1 MKRISSEV
9 PFRKAVKKGA
19 LPFFGKESNKEKPN
33 GRTRKKL
40 EEILRMFD
48 KAPSP
53 SSENS
58 VQNQA
63 QQNNK
68 QPRQIP
74 QRQRCSQQTVHSSK
88 QSSKKGKFQSNQ
100 GRNLSL
106 KRQLAGKRRLKKQ
119 FAIAVVLALILL
131 VLFVMIICKG
141 CSGTKVDVL
150 AGKWDFDGTTAYEF
164 DGNGVGTMVLP
175 SVSYDFKYEIN
186 GNELYIDFINESVH
200 DSTYSFTVQTNTLTL
215 VGGNDTAVP
224 GKVYE
229 LTKQE

>member
-19 LPFFGKESNKEKPN
+19 LPFFGKKSNKEKPN

-48 KAPSP
+48 KSPSP

-119 FAIAVVLALILL
+119 FAKKISSPANLYLRH
-131 VLFVMIICKG
+131 
-141 CSGTKVDVL
+141 
-150 AGKWDFDGTTAYEF
+150 GK
-164 DGNGVGTMVLP
+164 NP
-175 SVSYDFKYEIN
+175 C
-186 GNELYIDFINESVH
+186 
-200 DSTYSFTVQTNTLTL
+200 
-215 VGGNDTAVP
+215 
-224 GKVYE
+224 
-229 LTKQE
+229 

>member
-1 MKRISSEV
+1 MDEQE
-9 PFRKAVKKGA
+9 
-19 LPFFGKESNKEKPN
+19 KE
-33 GRTRKKL
+33 L

-119 FAIAVVLALILL
+119 FAKKISSPANLYLRHGKKSLLIHRAVVMLLALQYLNYAL
-131 VLFVMIICKG
+131 VVFCLPDSRNKSQDCLFVLCCYNEDSGGVNMKDKKYYINLTEQERSQIIHSLIDKKNALMAQG
-141 CSGTKVDVL
+141 RYTDAVDEVIL
-150 AGKWDFDGTTAYEF
+150 KLMKAKKKACI
-164 DGNGVGTMVLP
+164 VR
-175 SVSYDFKYEIN
+175 
-186 GNELYIDFINESVH
+186 
-200 DSTYSFTVQTNTLTL
+200 TV
-215 VGGNDTAVP
+215 A
-224 GKVYE
+224 
-229 LTKQE
+229 

>member
-1 MKRISSEV
+1 MCCPFLFDNWPFKDGGSGASAAAFSLWKGFLRKSLSKRRQKS
-9 PFRKAVKKGA
+9 A
-19 LPFFGKESNKEKPN
+19 LPIFGKKLNEEKSK
-33 GRTRKKL
+33 GQTRKKL

-63 QQNNK
+63 QQHNK

-119 FAIAVVLALILL
+119 FAKKISSPANLYLRH
-131 VLFVMIICKG
+131 
-141 CSGTKVDVL
+141 
-150 AGKWDFDGTTAYEF
+150 GK
-164 DGNGVGTMVLP
+164 NP
-175 SVSYDFKYEIN
+175 C
-186 GNELYIDFINESVH
+186 
-200 DSTYSFTVQTNTLTL
+200 
-215 VGGNDTAVP
+215 
-224 GKVYE
+224 
-229 LTKQE
+229 

>member
-1 MKRISSEV
+1 MDEQE
-9 PFRKAVKKGA
+9 
-19 LPFFGKESNKEKPN
+19 KE
-33 GRTRKKL
+33 L

-63 QQNNK
+63 QQPNK

-119 FAIAVVLALILL
+119 FAKKISSPANLYLRH
-131 VLFVMIICKG
+131 
-141 CSGTKVDVL
+141 
-150 AGKWDFDGTTAYEF
+150 GK
-164 DGNGVGTMVLP
+164 NP
-175 SVSYDFKYEIN
+175 C
-186 GNELYIDFINESVH
+186 
-200 DSTYSFTVQTNTLTL
+200 
-215 VGGNDTAVP
+215 
-224 GKVYE
+224 
-229 LTKQE
+229 

>member
-1 MKRISSEV
+1 MAVAELPLP
-9 PFRKAVKKGA
+9 PFPYEKD
-19 LPFFGKESNKEKPN
+19 FFGKKPNKGKPN
-33 GRTRKKL
+33 GRTRKKP

-119 FAIAVVLALILL
+119 FAKKISSPANLYLRH
-131 VLFVMIICKG
+131 
-141 CSGTKVDVL
+141 
-150 AGKWDFDGTTAYEF
+150 GK
-164 DGNGVGTMVLP
+164 NP
-175 SVSYDFKYEIN
+175 C
-186 GNELYIDFINESVH
+186 
-200 DSTYSFTVQTNTLTL
+200 
-215 VGGNDTAVP
+215 
-224 GKVYE
+224 
-229 LTKQE
+229 

>member
-1 MKRISSEV
+1 MDEQE
-9 PFRKAVKKGA
+9 
-19 LPFFGKESNKEKPN
+19 KE
-33 GRTRKKL
+33 L
-40 EEILRMFD
+40 EEILRMFY

-68 QPRQIP
+68 QPRQISQKP
-74 QRQRCSQQTVHSSK
+74 TDTERTARTSNQTEYKRQA
-88 QSSKKGKFQSNQ
+88 QSSK
-100 GRNLSL
+100 GRYLSPTRKTAIKRR
-106 KRQLAGKRRLKKQ
+106 KRQRAVIVSLLALL
-119 FAIAVVLALILL
+119 FVVLII
-131 VLFVMIICKG
+131 VLICKG
-141 CSGTKVDVL
+141 CSGRTDAL

-164 DGNGVGTMVLP
+164 DGKGVGTMVLP

-215 VGGNDTAVP
+215 VGGNDTAIP

>member
-1 MKRISSEV
+1 MDKQE
-9 PFRKAVKKGA
+9 
-19 LPFFGKESNKEKPN
+19 KE
-33 GRTRKKL
+33 L

-74 QRQRCSQQTVHSSK
+74 QRQRCPQQTVHSSK

-131 VLFVMIICKG
+131 VLFIMIICKS

-215 VGGNDTAVP
+215 VGGNDTAIP

>member
-1 MKRISSEV
+1 MDKQE
-9 PFRKAVKKGA
+9 
-19 LPFFGKESNKEKPN
+19 KE
-33 GRTRKKL
+33 L
-40 EEILRMFD
+40 EEILRIFD

-68 QPRQIP
+68 QPRQISQKP
-74 QRQRCSQQTVHSSK
+74 TDTERTARTSNQTEYKRQA
-88 QSSKKGKFQSNQ
+88 QSSK
-100 GRNLSL
+100 GRYLSPTRKTAIKRR
-106 KRQLAGKRRLKKQ
+106 KRQRAVIVSLLALL
-119 FAIAVVLALILL
+119 FVVLII
-131 VLFVMIICKG
+131 VLICKG
-141 CSGTKVDVL
+141 FSGRTDAL

-164 DGNGVGTMVLP
+164 DGKGVGTMVLP

>member
-1 MKRISSEV
+1 MDEQE
-9 PFRKAVKKGA
+9 
-19 LPFFGKESNKEKPN
+19 KE
-33 GRTRKKL
+33 L

-119 FAIAVVLALILL
+119 FAKKISSPANLYLRHGKKSLLIHRAVVMLLALQYLNYAL
-131 VLFVMIICKG
+131 VVFC
-141 CSGTKVDVL
+141 
-150 AGKWDFDGTTAYEF
+150 
-164 DGNGVGTMVLP
+164 LP
-175 SVSYDFKYEIN
+175 
-186 GNELYIDFINESVH
+186 
-200 DSTYSFTVQTNTLTL
+200 DSRNKSQGYFQISRRKTFR
-215 VGGNDTAVP
+215 P
-224 GKVYE
+224 
-229 LTKQE
+229 

>member
-9 PFRKAVKKGA
+9 PFRKTAKKRA
-19 LPFFGKESNKEKPN
+19 LPFFGKKSNKEKPN

-119 FAIAVVLALILL
+119 FAKKISSPANLYLRH
-131 VLFVMIICKG
+131 
-141 CSGTKVDVL
+141 
-150 AGKWDFDGTTAYEF
+150 GK
-164 DGNGVGTMVLP
+164 NP
-175 SVSYDFKYEIN
+175 C
-186 GNELYIDFINESVH
+186 
-200 DSTYSFTVQTNTLTL
+200 
-215 VGGNDTAVP
+215 
-224 GKVYE
+224 
-229 LTKQE
+229 

>member
-1 MKRISSEV
+1 MAVAEFPLP
-9 PFRKAVKKGA
+9 PFPYEKDFFGRPFPKSGKKSA
-19 LPFFGKESNKEKPN
+19 LPIFGKKLNEEKSK
-33 GRTRKKL
+33 GQTRKKL
-40 EEILRMFD
+40 EEILRIFD

-119 FAIAVVLALILL
+119 FAKKISSPANLYLRH
-131 VLFVMIICKG
+131 
-141 CSGTKVDVL
+141 
-150 AGKWDFDGTTAYEF
+150 GK
-164 DGNGVGTMVLP
+164 NP
-175 SVSYDFKYEIN
+175 C
-186 GNELYIDFINESVH
+186 
-200 DSTYSFTVQTNTLTL
+200 
-215 VGGNDTAVP
+215 
-224 GKVYE
+224 
-229 LTKQE
+229 